1 MIKILDHMVDILLV
15 NNIKKVTFMSF
26 LLLSLCYNKSFSQNY
41 PVIDSVYQ
49 TPYKAIYREHLP
61 IKHCVFKI
69 NHEQLLEELKNHDK
83 ALVYL
88 FVNGCKS
95 EYCLPMYMYENWAK
109 ENGYKLFLVMYNVS
123 NFRETLSQ
131 NPSEQIYVADY
142 DYYKKRIPSKQFKNG
157 LKGLPVKQRYK
168 FEGSLFV
175 FKNGVYQATYRELHE
190 IKEL

>member
-1 MIKILDHMVDILLV
+1 MNISSVIKINTIVFWLFVVMG
-15 NNIKKVTFMSF
+15 
-26 LLLSLCYNKSFSQNY
+26 LCYNKSFSQNY